1 MSARAALVLVSA
13 LVLALMAS
21 SRLPVPVEM
30 SISPLMPPE
39 PPPPPETLPPPDT
52 PELFLEPPS
61 LLTMAAMAMPSATA
75 APATMTPIGMPKT
88 VAFRAAEMAVIM
100 PSKAAPM
107 LPIMPA
113 TPA

>member
-1 MSARAALVLVSA
+1 MSARAALVFSSA

-39 PPPPPETLPPPDT
+39 PAPPEALPPPGLGL
-52 PELFLEPPS
+52 LFLEAPR
-61 LLTMAAMAMPSATA
+61 LAQMAAMATPSATA
-75 APATMTPIGMPKT
+75 APATITPMGMPKT
-88 VAFRAAEMAVIM
+88 VAFRAEAMAVIM

-107 LPIMPA
+107 VPTMVP